1 MLVWQDSFF
10 EQVKFDFTRTLYLG
24 FDLLDSEMEAL
35 KKISLPT
42 KHIPKWSLSNTDA
55 RWFHSN
61 LQYHV
66 SLLF

>member
-42 KHIPKWSLSNTDA
+42 KHIPK
-55 RWFHSN
+55 
-61 LQYHV
+61 
-66 SLLF
+66 